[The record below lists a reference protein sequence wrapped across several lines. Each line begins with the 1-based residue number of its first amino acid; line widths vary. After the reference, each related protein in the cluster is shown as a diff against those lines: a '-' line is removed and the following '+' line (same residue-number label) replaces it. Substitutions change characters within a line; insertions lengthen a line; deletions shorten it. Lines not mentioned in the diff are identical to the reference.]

1 MADQE
6 PPSLEE
12 VEDTEV
18 SLDDAK
24 EDGGDLEAEMFGADD
39 GEAEAE
45 AEAEAEVE
53 VEVEQSGDDA
63 PAAAPPAAEEP
74 APEPAAAEEPAP
86 EPEAAE
92 EPAPA
97 PPAAKAPAAA
107 ASAPAAAASPK
118 AAAAPKKAGSR
129 YTFTIKVGDPE
140 RIGSGGVGSY
150 IVYSVTAKT
159 NMPEYKTP
167 EMTVSRRF
175 TDFYNLQKML
185 QTTNPGVIVP
195 PCPPKD
201 AVQKGKGIFKS
212 TDTANDAF
220 TEKRAR
226 ALQRFLKRVVAHP
239 DLINDPLVHQFLET
253 DEKMP
258 APKKDLI
265 TMLSLKM
272 APVEVDEWFDDK
284 TRELS
289 VLDNQLKKLHSAAQ
303 LLCEG
308 RKDLSHHT
316 DRFSKS
322 FAALAQVEELK
333 QLTSAMHRLADVE
346 AKVHRLHSNQAR
358 RDMFDFS
365 EIIFDYIS
373 LVGSC
378 KVALVQR
385 GEKLKRSQEADTN
398 MTRKQE
404 TEQKLKGAPAT
415 KPEKLTE
422 ATNNVQDAERKAK
435 EALAAY
441 VEIARKVKQE
451 LERFDVLKIRDF
463 THTCIQYVKEIMNME
478 QLIIKEWEAFLPE
491 AKAIVV

>member
-1 MADQE
+1 MSDTEE
-6 PPSLEE
+6 PP
-12 VEDTEV
+12 VDQEV
-18 SLDDAK
+18 SLSDTEAPADDGG
-24 EDGGDLEAEMFGADD
+24 GGDLEAAMGLGDEGD
-39 GEAEAE
+39 EAEAE
-45 AEAEAEVE
+45 AEPEPEPEAEVAEVE
-53 VEVEQSGDDA
+53 VEA
-63 PAAAPPAAEEP
+63 
-74 APEPAAAEEPAP
+74 AP
-86 EPEAAE
+86 EPEAEVAE
-92 EPAPA
+92 VEAEAAPEPEPEVVAAAPVPAAAPA
-97 PPAAKAPAAA
+97 AEAAAPAAA
-107 ASAPAAAASPK
+107 APAKAKAPAKAAS
-118 AAAAPKKAGSR
+118 R
-129 YTFTIKVGDPE
+129 FTFTMKVCDPE
-140 RIGSGGVGSY
+140 RIGDGIGSY
-150 IVYSVTAKT
+150 IVYKVLAKT

-167 EMTVSRRF
+167 EMDVSRRF
-175 TDFYNLQKML
+175 TDFFNLQKQL

-201 AVQKGKGIFKS
+201 AVQKGKSLFKS
-212 TDTANDAF
+212 DEGANDAF
-220 TEKRAR
+220 TEKRAK

-239 DLINDPLVHQFLET
+239 ELINDPLLHQFLET
-253 DEKMP
+253 DDKMP
-258 APKKDLI
+258 APKKDL
-265 TMLSLKM
+265 LSFIKIP
-272 APVEVDEWFDDK
+272 PVEVDEWFDDK

-289 VLDNQLKKLHSAAQ
+289 VLDNQLKKLHAASV

-333 QLTSAMHRLADVE
+333 QLTTAMHRLADVE

-404 TEQKLKGAPAT
+404 IEQKLKGAPAT

-422 ATNNVQDAERKAK
+422 ATNNVDDAERKAK
-435 EALAAY
+435 EALASY
-441 VEIARKVKQE
+441 VEIARRVKQE

-491 AKAIVV
+491 AKAIKV